1 MDIGEVARQS
11 GLAVSTLRY
20 YEERGLITSTG
31 RRGLRRQ
38 FDNRVVE
45 RLALISLGQAG
56 GFSLNE
62 IKEMLGAN
70 GAPAV
75 DRSRLL
81 AKADEIDLTIGRLA
95 AVRDNLRHT
104 ALCSAP
110 DHMSCPSFKRLLA
123 AAVAQRVAAA
133 GPTPTSPS
141 SPGLS

>member
-1 MDIGEVARQS
+1 VDIGEVARKT

-45 RLALISLGQAG
+45 RLALIALGQAG
-56 GFSLNE
+56 GFSLDE
-62 IKEMLGAN
+62 IKEMLGADS
-70 GAPAV
+70 APAV

-81 AKADEIDLTIGRLA
+81 AKADEIDVTIDRLA

-110 DHMSCPSFKRLLA
+110 DHMSCPSFKQLLA
-123 AAVAQRVAAA
+123 AAVAQRASAT
-133 GPTPTSPS
+133 GPIPIGRVN
-141 SPGLS
+141 PGFH